1 MEAAMGEGEE
11 KKGEQTE
18 IKRDSERRMYLTW
31 SKKEKH
37 QRGFSNIHRIF
48 HDTLLVG
55 GNVPVD
61 DEMPTVTS

>member
-1 MEAAMGEGEE
+1 
-11 KKGEQTE
+11 
-18 IKRDSERRMYLTW
+18 MYLTW

-37 QRGFSNIHRIF
+37 HRGFSNIHRIF